1 VTHSVLQ
8 LLSESSLVPSYML
21 TYLATEEMHKYRT
34 DMNVGNSD
42 LVMGWTIQV
51 KFHISKED
59 FSLLQNIQTGSGTNP
74 AS

>member
-8 LLSESSLVPSYML
+8 LLSESSLVPSYIPS
-21 TYLATEEMHKYRT
+21 YLSTEEIHKYCT

-42 LVMGWTIQV
+42 LVMGWKIRV
-51 KFHISKED
+51 KFQVSKED

>member
-1 VTHSVLQ
+1 
-8 LLSESSLVPSYML
+8 ML
-21 TYLATEEMHKYRT
+21 TYLATEEIHKYCT

-51 KFHISKED
+51 KFHGSKD
-59 FSLLQNIQTGSGTNP
+59 FSLPQNIQTGSGTNP